1 MQKRTFLTALGSLPM
16 LGLNPSWAQ
25 TMAGMDHSQHGMA
38 APAGTTAASTVLA
51 PVSALPTGAPLAKLA
66 KLANTSTRPGVF
78 QATLTAEPVNLTLIG
93 AGPTELWAYNASLPG
108 PLIEVFEGDTV
119 EILFVNRLPQPSTIH
134 WHGLPVPAEQ
144 DGNPQDA
151 VAPGSQRVYKFT
163 LPKGCAGTY
172 WYHPHPHGFT
182 AEQVYRGLAGTF
194 IVRAKDDPLSQL
206 PERLLVCSDLKLAAD
221 GRVAP
226 SDANDE
232 MDGREG
238 QFALVNG
245 QHQPLLTFAA
255 GGRERWR
262 IWNANSARYLR
273 LGLPGSTLTLV
284 GTDGGLLE
292 KPVRGLTEL
301 LLAPA
306 QRAEVIV
313 DAPGSASR
321 VALQAGVYA
330 RGKMGNAPPD
340 QAVTLLQVDF
350 GAASGQTLPAL
361 PAKLRSIADLGPFK
375 AKKRVVFSEKM
386 SMAAGV
392 HSMKFLVNG
401 RQFDMARI
409 DMTSRAGE
417 VELWEIVNESD
428 MDHPFHIH
436 GTQFQVIESE
446 LDGKTTPAPYR
457 AWRDTVNLT
466 SGQTVRL
473 KMVQHFKGPRMFH
486 CHILEHENAG
496 MMGQLQ
502 VT

>member
-1 MQKRTFLTALGSLPM
+1 MQKRTFLTALGCLP
-16 LGLNPSWAQ
+16 LAGLNQAWAQ
-25 TMAGMDHSQHGMA
+25 PVAGMDHSQHGMA
-38 APAGTTAASTVLA
+38 TPAKPAQNTMALA
-51 PVSALPTGAPLAKLA
+51 PVSALPAGAPLATLTKLA
-66 KLANTSTRPGVF
+66 SNSTTPGTF
-78 QATLTAEPVNLTLIG
+78 KATLTAAPVTLPLIA

-119 EILFVNRLPQPSTIH
+119 EILFINHLPQPSTIH
-134 WHGLPVPAEQ
+134 WHGLPVPSEQ

-151 VAPGSQRVYKFT
+151 VEPGAQRVYKFT

-194 IVRAKDDPLSQL
+194 IVRAKDDPLQHV
-206 PERLLVCSDLKLAAD
+206 PERLLVCSDLKLTSD
-221 GRVAP
+221 GRIAQ

-238 QFALVNG
+238 QFALING
-245 QHQPLLTFAA
+245 QRQPVLKFAA

-262 IWNANSARYLR
+262 IWNANNARFLR
-273 LGLPGSTLTLV
+273 LSLPGATLTLV

-292 KPVRGLTEL
+292 KPVSGLTEL

-306 QRAEVIV
+306 QRVELIV
-313 DAPGSASR
+313 DAPAKPAR
-321 VALQAGVYA
+321 IALQARVYA

-340 QAVTLLQVDF
+340 QALPLLLVDF
-350 GAASGQTLPAL
+350 GATHSQPLPAL
-361 PAKLRSIADLGPFK
+361 PAKLRTIASLGAVK

-386 SMAAGV
+386 SMAGGV
-392 HSMKFLVNG
+392 HSMKFLVNN
-401 RQFDMARI
+401 RQFDMDRI
-409 DMTSRAGE
+409 DLTSRAGE
-417 VELWEIVNESD
+417 VELWEVANESD

-436 GTQFQVIESE
+436 GTQFQVIESV

-457 AWRDTVNLT
+457 AWRDTVNLR
-466 SGQTVRL
+466 SGETVRL
-473 KMVQHFKGPRMFH
+473 KMVQHFKGLRMYH

-496 MMGQLQ
+496 MMGQLK
-502 VT
+502 VI